1 MFVKIKKKNTKKFKK
16 NNIKCKS
23 YGKIINTYGSDNML
37 SKAKKIKT
45 ESNFVMSR
53 KNLKSYLKWLEHIPK
68 HYNIEQLLKKSTKEL
83 SNEEIEILK
92 LLKEEIK
99 YKNILRQ
106 YLKSN
111 ESKILISN
119 EVYNYMNKMHI
130 DKYAKIKLTEDEL
143 EYSQKMISYYSTMDK
158 IEVAIIELSQKE
170 DKNLIEEYILFELEK
185 KSYSLGLQR
194 LNNEII
200 ETVEENRKKDLI
212 GYEKCINFRIR

>member
-1 MFVKIKKKNTKKFKK
+1 MNNKICKF
-16 NNIKCKS
+16 
-23 YGKIINTYGSDNML
+23 YGKIINTNGSDNML
-37 SKAKKIKT
+37 SKTKKIKT
-45 ESNFVMSR
+45 ESNYVMSR
-53 KNLKSYLKWLEHIPK
+53 KKLKSYLKWLEYIPK

-83 SNEEIEILK
+83 SNDEIEILK
-92 LLKEEIK
+92 VLKEENK

-119 EVYNYMNKMHI
+119 EVYNYINKMPI

-143 EYSQKMISYYSTMDK
+143 DYSQKMISYYSTMDK
-158 IEVAIIELSQKE
+158 IKTAINELNQKE

-185 KSYSLGLQR
+185 KSYTLGLQR

-200 ETVEENRKKDLI
+200 EKVEENRKKDSR
-212 GYEKCINFRIR
+212 GYEKCINLRIR